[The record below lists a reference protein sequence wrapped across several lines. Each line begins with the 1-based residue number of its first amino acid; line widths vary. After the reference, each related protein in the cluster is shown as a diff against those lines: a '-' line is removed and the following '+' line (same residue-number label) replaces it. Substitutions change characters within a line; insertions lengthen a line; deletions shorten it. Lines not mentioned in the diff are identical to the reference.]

1 MIRALKIHATF
12 FSRGF
17 FLKRALTQ
25 TKKIVDVLYFSRL
38 NYSTEAQELL
48 STVEKLVVRLPG
60 LLNLTKR
67 T

>member
-1 MIRALKIHATF
+1 MYLKVNCT
-12 FSRGF
+12 
-17 FLKRALTQ
+17 LPTTALTQ
-25 TKKIVDVLYFSRL
+25 TKKSVDVLYFSRL

-48 STVEKLVVRLPG
+48 STVEKWVVRLPG